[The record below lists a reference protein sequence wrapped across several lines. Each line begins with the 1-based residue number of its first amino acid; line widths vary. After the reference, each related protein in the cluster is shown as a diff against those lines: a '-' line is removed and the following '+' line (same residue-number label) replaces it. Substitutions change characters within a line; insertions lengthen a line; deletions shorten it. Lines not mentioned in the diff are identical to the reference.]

1 MGRVYITPTTHIC
14 DLCTQGFVIQTVT
27 KPSVALCDTLY
38 NNDLK
43 PARLCWSCRDS
54 ITQWPEIYVCN
65 FKGCRVLKQENRNY
79 CIRHDENSPPIKF
92 ESPTIKTWD
101 ND

>member
-1 MGRVYITPTTHIC
+1 MC
-14 DLCTQGFVIQTVT
+14 DLCKKEFAINVILQR
-27 KPSVALCDTLY
+27 SVRYQDTIFNNELKRAELCY
-38 NNDLK
+38 
-43 PARLCWSCRDS
+43 SCGEEIR
-54 ITQWPEIYVCN
+54 QLPEHYICK